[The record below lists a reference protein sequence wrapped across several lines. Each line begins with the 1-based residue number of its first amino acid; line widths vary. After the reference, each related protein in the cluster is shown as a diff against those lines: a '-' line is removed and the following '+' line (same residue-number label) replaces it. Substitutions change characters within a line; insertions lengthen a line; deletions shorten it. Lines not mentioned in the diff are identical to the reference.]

1 MLQRKEPDRVPHFEW
16 AVDHRVRE
24 ALCPGCKSHTDFAV
38 QMGHDAILVDP
49 IYKKERISTDR
60 WLSEW
65 GYVFQDTNEEHGIEV
80 ESPIKTMADFERFTQ
95 IGRASC
101 RERV

>member
-1 MLQRKEPDRVPHFEW
+1 MPEMTSEERVLRVLQRKEPDRVPHFEW

-49 IYKKERISTDR
+49 IIRRKELVQIAGSVSGDTFLRIPMKS
-60 WLSEW
+60 
-65 GYVFQDTNEEHGIEV
+65 
-80 ESPIKTMADFERFTQ
+80 MASKWNR
-95 IGRASC
+95 RSRRC
-101 RERV
+101 